1 MQAFSTNPAAAA
13 PHFSSASFCPDRPL
27 SQFYAHLYIGLYAE
41 ALGNKASALE
51 HIKAAADERF
61 AMGGYMHSVAKIHLA
76 RLLRGG

>member
-1 MQAFSTNPAAAA
+1 MNRRISFGL
-13 PHFSSASFCPDRPL
+13 SSML
-27 SQFYAHLYIGLYAE
+27 AE
-41 ALGNKASALE
+41 ALGNKASARE